1 MSNVYAVEYGS
12 CDTRGFKR
20 CKMVTWYTRVILVQY
35 GSRGSHVVEY
45 ESCGT
50 RCVTWYKMVTWFKMV
65 HVIQDGCTRY
75 PTTTAY
81 SRCPEKPLS
90 ESRRKQ

>member
-50 RCVTWYKMVTWFKMV
+50 RWFKV
-65 HVIQDGCTRY
+65 CHVVQDGHVVQKGSRDTR
-75 PTTTAY
+75 
-81 SRCPEKPLS
+81 
-90 ESRRKQ
+90 